1 MKRYNHQ
8 SGKMFSMK
16 NFWPFTV
23 LLFSW
28 ISEVHLRNYIPRF
41 ETTQLIQ
48 VQKGQ
53 YVEISFEIWTYAS
66 GTPCVDEEYLEIRDG
81 YNQSANLLGVFC
93 GNGTTGIRRSSGRNL
108 WLKFS
113 SSDGYWFQNNSYYSG
128 KELNETTTPN
138 LKLVPKTQFVLF
150 KHSSSLWCP
159 AEGGP
164 APYIVWRKNGA
175 VVQNSTSV
183 RYWLTITEEE
193 ENPNYSC
200 EVETHNGLDQKNIS
214 LVIERCPEPCQCTVL
229 EGNIEGFISVN
240 CERKLLHSV
249 PQNLPGTTIKL
260 VVSENQLEDLPPRV
274 FSGLNWLST
283 LDLSNNHL
291 KDFPPGVFDET
302 RHLTRIWLGNNNFKE
317 LPEDLFVG
325 QDRIRFLRMKGNQL
339 QQLPRNIF
347 KDLSNIEELDL
358 SYNKLQTLP
367 EGFLNHSTRLR
378 ELFLNNNNLRKLPS
392 NFLPMLAQMANFS
405 NLTFDFN
412 KLETLPHDIFKFHKL
427 YDLWLG
433 NNNFK
438 ELPEDLLEG
447 QNQLRYLRLS
457 GNQLKELPRNI
468 FKHLPDLEELD
479 LSYNQLQ
486 KLPRDVLS
494 NNVKLKKLDVSNNNL
509 QCLPWDVFRNVTQL
523 KMLFLSNNKLRHLPS
538 FRNLSQ
544 LAILYT
550 SNNSLSTLAS
560 DQFQG
565 LSNLRDL
572 AVYNNKIQ
580 YLPPRVFEGAKN
592 LLSMNFHLNNIPT
605 LNNVILKDVA
615 PNIQFLYFHNNEM
628 RELPEGFFSNM
639 KDLTTSTVDT
649 NLMCC
654 HLTKE
659 DADCDFVYVDSF
671 ANCESMFRNP
681 APRKCIW
688 VIGILSLVGAVFV
701 IVWRLMFKE
710 KKKKNKIQSIMLMH
724 LAGSDGL
731 MGVYLI
737 IVGVMDAIWS
747 GQYFLHDFPWRS
759 SLSCQITGA
768 IALLSCEVSVMLIAM
783 LSADRVKNIVF
794 PYRGRSLSCKVTHL
808 LCIIIWIIGCIIA
821 FLPTVGYDYFGKP
834 QKGHHFYGRSVVCLP
849 LQLSSDKPARWEYSV
864 AMFVD
869 INFSLVFSVIIAYT
883 MILYNFYA
891 SSRRRAQQVT
901 KSEKK
906 ARSNTAHR
914 KRETAIAK
922 RVFVI
927 VLTNCLCWLPIGV
940 IGMRSLLEKS
950 FSTPGDLT
958 VWIAVFVLPINS
970 AFNPILYTFSTPQVR
985 GILKTRFRP
994 LWSYLIAKCRRN
1006 QNNEGQ
1012 EKGIEMNVMEEVQN
1026 QEDVESDDSDEKS
1039 EDERSD
1045 HQQQAKPGDHGE
1057 PAEQQEGETGGQE
1070 QPKEDHDGHE
1080 EKKDKPDQQG
1090 TKGDHEESEQQHVE
1104 TDLRKPKVDP
1114 KECKEQKVE
1123 PVKRKGQKEDH
1134 GKPEEQQVK
1143 LGQEKASKGGSKEK
1157 TEEDTDDEPLEH
1169 ELLIVDKEQDRQ
1181 DDNISEGSG

>member
-1 MKRYNHQ
+1 
-8 SGKMFSMK
+8 MFSMK

-378 ELFLNNNNLRKLPS
+378 EL
-392 NFLPMLAQMANFS
+392 
-405 NLTFDFN
+405 
-412 KLETLPHDIFKFHKL
+412 
-427 YDLWLG
+427 
-433 NNNFK
+433 
-438 ELPEDLLEG
+438 
-447 QNQLRYLRLS
+447 RLS

-494 NNVKLKKLDVSNNNL
+494 NNVKLKK
-509 QCLPWDVFRNVTQL
+509 
-523 KMLFLSNNKLRHLPS
+523 LFLSNNKLRHLPS

-592 LLSMNFHLNNIPT
+592 LLSM
-605 LNNVILKDVA
+605 
-615 PNIQFLYFHNNEM
+615 YFHNNEM

-794 PYRGRSLSCKVTHL
+794 PYR
-808 LCIIIWIIGCIIA
+808 
-821 FLPTVGYDYFGKP
+821 
-834 QKGHHFYGRSVVCLP
+834 
-849 LQLSSDKPARWEYSV
+849 
-864 AMFVD
+864 
-869 INFSLVFSVIIAYT
+869 
-883 MILYNFYA
+883 
-891 SSRRRAQQVT
+891 
-901 KSEKK
+901 
-906 ARSNTAHR
+906 
-914 KRETAIAK
+914 
-922 RVFVI
+922 
-927 VLTNCLCWLPIGV
+927 
-940 IGMRSLLEKS
+940 
-950 FSTPGDLT
+950 
-958 VWIAVFVLPINS
+958 
-970 AFNPILYTFSTPQVR
+970 
-985 GILKTRFRP
+985 
-994 LWSYLIAKCRRN
+994 
-1006 QNNEGQ
+1006 GQ